1 MKKIFFLFVLSMFIS
16 CGKKEPETFGKTESS
31 DETPVELGKKLFNG
45 SGMCYSCHKPEQK
58 IIGPSIVEIAKIYK
72 DNNANMVDFLKEKAD
87 PIVDPTQYEVM
98 KTNFAI
104 TKKMTDEELKAI
116 EMYMFSFLK

>member
-1 MKKIFFLFVLSMFIS
+1 MKKLFFLFLFSTIVS
-16 CGKKEPETFGKTESS
+16 CGKKESESFNKTETKE
-31 DETPVELGKKLFNG
+31 ETPIELGEKLFNG
-45 SGMCYSCHKPEQK
+45 AGMCYSCHKPEQK

-72 DNNANMVDFLKEKAD
+72 DNNANIVDFLKEKAD

-104 TKKMTDEELKAI
+104 TKKMSDEELKAI
-116 EMYMFSFLK
+116 ELFMYSFLK

>member
-1 MKKIFFLFVLSMFIS
+1 MKKLFFLFLFLTLIS
-16 CGKKEPETFGKTESS
+16 CGKKESEPFGKTASTE
-31 DETPVELGKKLFNG
+31 ETPLELGEKLFNG

-72 DNNANMVDFLKEKAD
+72 DKNANMVDFLKEKAD
-87 PIVDPTQYEVM
+87 PIVDPSQYEVM

-116 EMYMFSFLK
+116 ELYMYSFLK

>member
-1 MKKIFFLFVLSMFIS
+1 MKKLFFLFLFSTIIS
-16 CGKKEPETFGKTESS
+16 CGKKESEPFGKTETKE
-31 DETPVELGKKLFNG
+31 ETSIELGEELFNG

-72 DNNANMVDFLKEKAD
+72 DNNANMVDFLKEKAE
-87 PIVDPTQYEVM
+87 PIVDPTQYGVM

-104 TKKMTDEELKAI
+104 TKKMTDEELKSI
-116 EMYMFSFLK
+116 ELYMYSFLK